1 MHWDVFL
8 RVRWFFG
15 VIAAC
20 GGIFAQIKDP
30 VAVDGW
36 PVGPTTVAGGV
47 VVLLIVKT
55 IEGWWKVQCVRA
67 ERLAT
72 AEAIKEAR
80 DGRVTELESR
90 LETAKLNEACVRAE
104 LALWR
109 RKCVNQPTDR
119 EIAAAHKRAREHPD
133 EFLSN

>member
-15 VIAAC
+15 AC
-20 GGIFAQIKDP
+20 GALFAQIKDP
-30 VAVDGW
+30 IVIEGW

-47 VVLLIVKT
+47 VVVLAVKM
-55 IEGWWKVQCVRA
+55 IEGWWALQRVRA
-67 ERLAT
+67 EKAAA
-72 AEAIKEAR
+72 AEAAKEAR

>member
-8 RVRWFFG
+8 RIGWAF
-15 VIAAC
+15 AAC
-20 GGIFAQIKDP
+20 GALFAQIKDP
-30 VAVDGW
+30 IVIEGW

-47 VVLLIVKT
+47 VVVLAVKM
-55 IEGWWKVQCVRA
+55 IEGWWALQRVRA
-67 ERLAT
+67 EKAAA
-72 AEAIKEAR
+72 AEAAKEAR